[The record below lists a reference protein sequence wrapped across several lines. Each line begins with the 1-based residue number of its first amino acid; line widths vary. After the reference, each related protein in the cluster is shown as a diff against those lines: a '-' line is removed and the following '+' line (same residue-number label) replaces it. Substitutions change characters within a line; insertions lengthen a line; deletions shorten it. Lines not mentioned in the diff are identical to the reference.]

1 METQPPIPESKIYHF
16 SSKTF
21 LLKSPVRSY
30 NCIRNMKTSRILI
43 EILNDKEE
51 NKMTAASA
59 LKYYE
64 MRSTAKQTRSLGQR
78 FMDYLNDNVV
88 YFASAN
94 AMMSGSVY
102 GFTKYVLPAL
112 QANK

>member
-1 METQPPIPESKIYHF
+1 
-16 SSKTF
+16 
-21 LLKSPVRSY
+21 
-30 NCIRNMKTSRILI
+30 
-43 EILNDKEE
+43 
-51 NKMTAASA
+51 MTAANA

-78 FMDYLNDNVV
+78 FMEYLNDNVV
-88 YFASAN
+88 ASAN

>member
-1 METQPPIPESKIYHF
+1 
-16 SSKTF
+16 
-21 LLKSPVRSY
+21 
-30 NCIRNMKTSRILI
+30 
-43 EILNDKEE
+43 
-51 NKMTAASA
+51 MTAASA

-88 YFASAN
+88 YFASA
-94 AMMSGSVY
+94 MSGSVY